1 MGYTVLNILEDGSTM
16 SQDEVGEL
24 LLQKYYPDRNQVS
37 IFTLENPVSEE
48 EYLEKA
54 YRKREKDIAYSMVGE
69 E

>member
-1 MGYTVLNILEDGSTM
+1 M